1 MSKPVLITGAAG
13 FIGYHLAE
21 RLLAQGRSVVGV
33 DNLDPY
39 YSVALKRA
47 RLKQLSRHPGWRFVQ
62 ADVVDSAGELFQ
74 NVAPARVVHL
84 AAQAGIRHSLQ
95 DPEAFVRDNLVGFFS
110 VLEASKTAGIQH
122 LVYASSSSVYGAD
135 PLPFREDARADA
147 PLNLY
152 AATKRSNELMAHAY
166 GTLNGFACTG
176 LRLFTVYGPW
186 GRPDMALYKFTRK
199 ILAGEPLPVFGHGQ
213 MQRDFS
219 YVSDVVEAILA
230 VLGHPNG
237 VQVYNVGGNQ
247 PVGLMELIAT
257 LESSLGRKAD
267 LEMLTMQP
275 GDAPATRA
283 DAQALL
289 LATGHR
295 PSVGLKEGV
304 QRFVDWYRDYHKV

>member
-1 MSKPVLITGAAG
+1 MSTVLITGAAG

-21 RLLAQGRSVVGV
+21 RLLAQGVSVVGL

-39 YSVALKRA
+39 YSVALKQA
-47 RLKQLSRHPGWRFVQ
+47 RLDQLSRHSSWRFVHV
-62 ADVVDSAGELFQ
+62 DVVDSATAVLQESG
-74 NVAPARVVHL
+74 ATRVVHL

-95 DPEAFVRDNLVGFFS
+95 DPQAFVRDNLVGFFS
-110 VLEASKTAGIQH
+110 ILEAAKSCDIEH

-135 PLPFREDARADA
+135 PLPFREDARADS

-166 GTLNGFACTG
+166 GSLNGFACTG

-186 GRPDMALYKFTRK
+186 GRPDMALFKFTRK
-199 ILAGEPLPVFGHGQ
+199 ILAGETLPVFGHGQ

-230 VLGHPNG
+230 VLGHPDG
-237 VQVYNVGGNQ
+237 VKVYNVGGNQ

-257 LESSLGRKAD
+257 LERALGRKAE
-267 LEMLTMQP
+267 LELLPMQP

-283 DAQALL
+283 DAQALFQ
-289 LATGHR
+289 ATGHQ
-295 PSVGLKEGV
+295 PKVGLEEGV
-304 QRFVDWYRDYHKV
+304 QRFVAWYRDYYGA

>member
-1 MSKPVLITGAAG
+1 MSTVLITGAAG

-21 RLLAQGRSVVGV
+21 RLLSQGVAVVGL

-39 YSVALKRA
+39 YSVALKQA
-47 RLKQLSRHPGWRFVQ
+47 RLDRLSRHSNWRFIH

-74 NVAPARVVHL
+74 KTAPDQVVHL

-95 DPEAFVRDNLVGFFS
+95 DPQAFVRDNLVGFFS
-110 VLEASKTAGIQH
+110 VLEAAKNTGIEH

-186 GRPDMALYKFTRK
+186 GRPDMALFKFTRK
-199 ILAGEPLPVFGHGQ
+199 ILAGETLPVFGHGN
-213 MQRDFS
+213 MQRDFT

-230 VLGHPNG
+230 VLGRPDG

-257 LESSLGRKAD
+257 LERALGRKAA
-267 LEMLTMQP
+267 LEMLPMQP
-275 GDAPATRA
+275 GDAPSTRA
-283 DAQALL
+283 DAQALFK
-289 LATGHR
+289 ATGHQ
-295 PSVGLKEGV
+295 PTVGLEEGV
-304 QRFVDWYRDYHKV
+304 ERFVAWYRDYYQA

>member
-1 MSKPVLITGAAG
+1 MSTVLITGAAG

-21 RLLAQGRSVVGV
+21 RLLSQGVSVVGL

-39 YSVALKRA
+39 YSVALKQA
-47 RLKQLSRHPGWRFVQ
+47 RLDRLSRHSNWRFIH
-62 ADVVDSAGELFQ
+62 ADVVDSAGELFRET
-74 NVAPARVVHL
+74 APKQVVHL

-95 DPEAFVRDNLVGFFS
+95 DPQAFVRDNLVGFFS
-110 VLEASKTAGIQH
+110 VLEAAKNTGVEH

-166 GTLNGFACTG
+166 GSLNGFACTG

-186 GRPDMALYKFTRK
+186 GRPDMALFKFTRK
-199 ILAGEPLPVFGHGQ
+199 ILAGETLPVFGHGQ
-213 MQRDFS
+213 MQRDFT
-219 YVSDVVEAILA
+219 YVSDVVEAMLA
-230 VLGHPNG
+230 VLGHPDG

-257 LESSLGRKAD
+257 LERALGRKAQ
-267 LEMLTMQP
+267 LEMLPMQP
-275 GDAPATRA
+275 GDAPSTRA
-283 DAQALL
+283 DAQALFK
-289 LATGHR
+289 ATGHQ
-295 PSVGLKEGV
+295 PTVGLEEGV
-304 QRFVDWYRDYHKV
+304 ARFVAWYRDYYQA